1 MTNGKKALITG
12 IKGFTG
18 QYMAAELSAAGYD
31 VYGLGSTS
39 ACDSE
44 KNNQVDL
51 VDLKNVQR
59 VIDNISPDI
68 VVHLAA
74 IAFVGH
80 LDPNAFYRVNLSGTR
95 NLLHALVNTTKRPE
109 AVLIASSAN
118 VYGNNSS
125 GRLSENT
132 LANPAND
139 YAVSKLAMEYM
150 AKLFMDKLPIVIT
163 RPFNYTGVGQAENF
177 LIPKIVKHFQQ
188 RKDVI
193 ELGNVDVWRDFS
205 DVRTLVKS
213 YSSLLHS
220 CAFGRIVNVASG
232 KMYSLREVIKF
243 CEELTLHKM
252 RIEVNPQF
260 VRANEIKELCG
271 DITLLE
277 SLTNKSSPK
286 IPLRETLKWMLEAK
300 N

>member
-18 QYMAAELSAAGYD
+18 HYMAAELSAAGYD
-31 VYGLGSTS
+31 VYGLGSTP
-39 ACDSE
+39 AHDSE
-44 KNNQVDL
+44 KYIQVDL
-51 VDLKNVQR
+51 TDPENVQR
-59 VIDNISPDI
+59 AIDKVSPHI

-80 LDPNAFYRVNLSGTR
+80 ADPTAFYQVNLCGTR
-95 NLLHALVNTTKRPE
+95 NLLQALVNTAEKPE
-109 AVLIASSAN
+109 AILIASSAN
-118 VYGNNSS
+118 VYGNNTP
-125 GRLSENT
+125 GELSESV

-177 LIPKIVKHFQQ
+177 LIPKIVKHFRE

-193 ELGNVDVWRDFS
+193 ELGNIDVWRDFS
-205 DVRTLVKS
+205 DVRSLVKS
-213 YSSLLHS
+213 YTSLLHS
-220 CAFGRIVNVASG
+220 KAFGNTVNVASG
-232 KMYSLREVIKF
+232 EMYSLREVINI
-243 CEELTLHKM
+243 CEELCLYKI
-252 RIEVNPQF
+252 RVEINPQF

-271 DITLLE
+271 DVTLLD
-277 SLTNKSSPK
+277 SLINGPQPK
-286 IPLRETLKWMLEAK
+286 ILFRETLKWMLEAK

>member
-18 QYMAAELSAAGYD
+18 HYMAAELSAAGYEIF
-31 VYGLGSTS
+31 GLGSS
-39 ACDSE
+39 PFQQSE
-44 KNNQVDL
+44 NYIQVDL
-51 VDLKNVQR
+51 TDAAQVRQAVDK
-59 VIDNISPDI
+59 ISPDI

-80 LDPNAFYRVNLSGTR
+80 ANPNAFYEVNLAGTR
-95 NLLHALVNTTKRPE
+95 NLLQALADMAKKPE

-118 VYGNNSS
+118 VYGNNTPGKLNES
-125 GRLSENT
+125 T
-132 LANPAND
+132 TANPAND

-150 AKLFMDKLPIVIT
+150 AKLFQDKLPLIIA

-177 LIPKIVKHFQQ
+177 LIPKIVKHFRE
-188 RKDVI
+188 RKEVI
-193 ELGNVDVWRDFS
+193 ELGNIDVWRDFS
-205 DVRTLVKS
+205 DVRFLAKS
-213 YSSLLHS
+213 YAALLCSSAS
-220 CAFGRIVNVASG
+220 GEVVNVASG
-232 KMYSLREVIKF
+232 EMYSLREIISL
-243 CEELTLHKM
+243 CEEITGHTI

-271 DITLLE
+271 DVSLLNR
-277 SLTNKSSPK
+277 LTGNQLQKV
-286 IPLRETLKWMLEAK
+286 PLRETLKWMLEAK